1 MDAKEEPRRKGGQH
15 QYIACDQVLRAQN
28 QNPCIKVARVTT
40 ITLYLEPHGLA
51 QASSSNTFHVSAR
64 SADSSWIHDSWPARH
79 WIWRLPECD
88 PQLAQE
94 RRTVYFAE
102 SGQQDFV
109 ARALKASSHPCQ
121 LLLLAV
127 GSSCIL
133 RDLLVED
140 TKNVKTC
147 TTSAVLPLFL
157 SLDRPVEVLAD
168 VLRGEGNHAE
178 ARLQ

>member
-1 MDAKEEPRRKGGQH
+1 MHQSCTGYDYHSVSGTTWPSTGQLEQHLPRVGQKRRFLLDPR
-15 QYIACDQVLRAQN
+15 Q
-28 QNPCIKVARVTT
+28 
-40 ITLYLEPHGLA
+40 LA
-51 QASSSNTFHVSAR
+51 
-64 SADSSWIHDSWPARH
+64 ARH